1 MKKSLLWL
9 VSLVMAMSFVL
20 AACSGNQE
28 TTSNKNKDNES
39 TEPKTSEPKSGGI
52 ATYAVDQAPEGF
64 FDPAFSGSI
73 IDSEIQ
79 DFITEGVYKVD
90 DNLKY
95 VPNIATWEI
104 SEDKKTYTFTF
115 KKGVKWHNGEEL
127 TVEDWKYALEVLAHP
142 DYDGPRFNYVENVVG
157 AKEMK
162 EGKADHISGI
172 EVVDPYTIKI
182 TFNEVRINNLESLWP
197 TPMPRKHYEGIAVKD
212 LSKSDQVRKNPVGL
226 GPFKVKSM
234 KSGEYVELE
243 RFDDYWQGKPLL
255 DGVIVKVIDPS
266 VAAGAL
272 QKGEIDLFGIRP
284 NDLEQISKLENVRIE
299 ETSGVS
305 YSYIGLRFGHRDK
318 KAMKSVPDFD
328 KFKDKKLRQALLY
341 AINRPALIDAYL
353 GGKAKVANTVIPSVF
368 WVAADEKELNEYKYD
383 PEKAKELLKEAG
395 YVDKDGDGFVE
406 DPSGN
411 KFTISFGHYAGP
423 ATFEG
428 RAQAI
433 IQSWRDIG
441 IDAKLATGSLIEFN
455 LYNEMKDNDDK
466 ALEAFFGSWYV
477 GADPDPTA
485 LWGSHAEWNYGRYV
499 DEEGDALIKETLSE
513 KAFDEAYRK
522 EAFVKWQKHFNENL
536 YALPLWEIVDLY
548 AVNKRLQGVHVNA
561 LSALNDVHKW
571 YIAE

>member
-1 MKKSLLWL
+1 MRKRLFSFLSLLL
-9 VSLVMAMSFVL
+9 VFSFVL
-20 AACSGNQE
+20 SACSGDKQP
-28 TTSNKNKDNES
+28 TTTQKPEQPNEENS
-39 TEPKTSEPKSGGI
+39 QPKEGGVV
-52 ATYAVDQAPEGF
+52 TYAVDQAPEGF
-64 FDPAFSGSI
+64 FDPAFSGSA
-73 IDSEIQ
+73 IDSDIQ
-79 DFITEGVYKVD
+79 AFMTEGIYTVD

-95 VPNIATWEI
+95 VPHLATWEI

-142 DYDGPRFNYVENVVG
+142 NYDGPRFNYVENIVG

-172 EVVDPYTIKI
+172 EVIDPYTIKI
-182 TFNEVRINNLESLWP
+182 TFKEVRINNLESLWS

-226 GPFKVKSM
+226 GPFKLKSM
-234 KSGEYVELE
+234 KPGEYVELE

-255 DGVIVKVIDPS
+255 DGVVIKVIDPA
-266 VAAGAL
+266 VATGAL
-272 QKGEIDLFGIRP
+272 EKGEIDLLAIRP
-284 NDLEQISKLENVRIE
+284 ADLEQVSKIPHVRVE
-299 ETSGVS
+299 ETNGVS

-328 KFKDKKLRQALLY
+328 KFKDEKLRHALLY
-341 AINRPALIDAYL
+341 AINREALVKAYMA
-353 GGKAKVANTVIPSVF
+353 GKAKVTNTVIPTTF
-368 WVAADEKELNEYKYD
+368 WVAASPDELTDYKYD
-383 PEKAKELLKEAG
+383 PEKAKQLLKEAG

-406 DPSGN
+406 DPSGK
-411 KFTISFGHYAGP
+411 KFSISFGHYAGP

-433 IQSWRDIG
+433 IQSWKDIG

-455 LYNEMKDNDDK
+455 LYSQMKDNDDP

-485 LWGSHAEWNYGRYV
+485 LWGSHSEWNYGRYV

-513 KAFDEAYRK
+513 KAFDDAYRK
-522 EAFVKWQKHFNENL
+522 EMFVKWQQHFNQKL
-536 YALPLWEIVDLY
+536 WALPLWEVVDLY
-548 AVNKRLQGVHVNA
+548 AINKRLQGVHVNA
-561 LSALNDVHKW
+561 LTSLNDVYKW
-571 YIAE
+571 YVAE